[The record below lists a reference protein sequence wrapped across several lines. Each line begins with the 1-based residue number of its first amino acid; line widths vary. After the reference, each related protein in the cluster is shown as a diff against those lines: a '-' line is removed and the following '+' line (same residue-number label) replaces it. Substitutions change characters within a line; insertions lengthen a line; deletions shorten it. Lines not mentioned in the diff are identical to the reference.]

1 MKIKKC
7 VGAIIYNEDDKIFLM
22 KSPKWNSWIVP
33 GGEIK
38 KGETEEEALRR
49 EIREE
54 LGIELDEIKRV
65 GEKIKLPSSD
75 FKDEKV
81 KFIFIDFFAKALQT
95 EITPNEEISEHGW
108 FTIEKALNL
117 HLLDTTRSLINQY
130 ISYKKNFD
138 GAKD

>member
-7 VGAIIYNEDDKIFLM
+7 VGAIIYNKEGKIFLM

-38 KGETEEEALRR
+38 EDETEEEALRR

-54 LGIELDEIKRV
+54 LGIELDEIHRV
-65 GEKIKLPSSD
+65 GGKIKLPSSD
-75 FKDEKV
+75 FQDKKV

-108 FTIEKALNL
+108 FTIEMALNL

-130 ISYKKNFD
+130 IAYKENFY
-138 GAKD
+138 AVKD